1 MWWRAQ
7 GWESESQRLTPV
19 PAVPLPLWPWAD
31 HCLFRMNR
39 MDKMKFTHV
48 SKGHPAPEDFLLRE
62 IFGHTVFQFP
72 MQLEV

>member
-1 MWWRAQ
+1 
-7 GWESESQRLTPV
+7 
-19 PAVPLPLWPWAD
+19 
-31 HCLFRMNR
+31 